1 MSEENNSTEKKL
13 DRDTIINAAI
23 QAVPYVGAPIA
34 TLYFGHKQERRFKR
48 LETFYDEI
56 RSELNGVQDRL
67 ADIKDQNPEEFRAI
81 LEELHEQVE
90 SEQISSKKRYYK
102 TYFKS
107 TLVEPVNGNYDE
119 RKLFLNILKS
129 LSTFQI
135 EIFTFIIR
143 HGKPV
148 ISNQIQKPG
157 VDQALIKGAVGQLV
171 NHGLLNSQLD
181 SIAFDSGG
189 GQMDES
195 ISVSKFGSH
204 FHDFCIN
211 GKL

>member
-1 MSEENNSTEKKL
+1 MPDDNNEDEKKL

-34 TLYFGHKQERRFKR
+34 TLYFGHKQERRYKR
-48 LETFYDEI
+48 LETFYDEL
-56 RSELNGVQDRL
+56 RNELNGLQDRL
-67 ADIKDQNPEEFRAI
+67 ADINDQNPEEFRAI
-81 LEELHEQVE
+81 LEELHEQIE
-90 SEQISSKKRYYK
+90 SEQISAKRKYYK

-107 TLVEPVNGNYDE
+107 TLAVPVNGNYDE

-129 LSTFQI
+129 LSNFQI
-135 EIFTFIIR
+135 EILTFLVN

-148 ISNQIQKPG
+148 ISNQIKKPG
-157 VDQALIKGAVGQLV
+157 VDQALIKGTVGQLV
-171 NHGLLNSQLD
+171 NHGLLNSQLN
-181 SIAFDSGG
+181 SIAFGSGG
-189 GQMDES
+189 GQMDEL
-195 ISVSKFGSH
+195 ISVSKFGSQ

>member
-1 MSEENNSTEKKL
+1 MSEENNSSEKKL

-23 QAVPYVGAPIA
+23 QAVPYVGASIA
-34 TLYFGHKQERRFKR
+34 TLYFGHKQGRRFKR
-48 LETFYDEI
+48 LETFYEELK
-56 RSELNGVQDRL
+56 SELNGVQGRL

-90 SEQISSKKRYYK
+90 SEQISSKKKYYK

-129 LSTFQI
+129 LSTLQI
-135 EIFTFIIR
+135 DILTFLVQ

-171 NHGLLNSQLD
+171 NHGLLNSQLN
-181 SIAFDSGG
+181 SIAFGSGG

-195 ISVSKFGSH
+195 ISVSKFGSR